1 VEDRATR
8 VVFKFRICPF
18 LYTVNITLSPT
29 DLWSSIYEIR
39 SSLLVIV
46 CPSIAVVIV
55 IAIMPNNA
63 WNKKFTLILVR
74 LTETVVLIYCETRR
88 P

>member
-1 VEDRATR
+1 MEDRAAR
-8 VVFKFRICPF
+8 VVFKFRIFPF

-55 IAIMPNNA
+55 VAIMPNNA
-63 WNKKFTLILVR
+63 WNKKFTLILVVSN
-74 LTETVVLIYCETRR
+74 LSSYSFFI
-88 P
+88 